1 MFLIMLS
8 QSFIINLGLT
18 LLIGSLLFLY
28 FRRRLTG
35 LEFKVNTLFTLIQ
48 EHNAAQNSQ
57 QINMYPTP
65 SQENGSQLSE
75 ENLNQH
81 NNMMVDKNELIEVSE
96 DESET
101 ESESESESE
110 SETESESE
118 RENESNNI
126 KSISINNNEVE
137 NDIINV
143 DVEKLESFET
153 QFTQPFNNLD
163 KQDSE
168 NILELLEEV
177 NVETDTNE
185 FSGNNQSTIEKQH
198 MDEEQVES
206 DFSISEPSDS
216 ELSEDEH
223 EEQII
228 PPIENMI
235 NSVNYTKLTVP
246 KLKELVLER
255 NLRTTVRKLKKGELI
270 EILQTA

>member
-1 MFLIMLS
+1 MLS

-101 ESESESESE
+101 ESETESESE
-110 SETESESE
+110 SEP
-118 RENESNNI
+118 ENESNNI

-198 MDEEQVES
+198 TAEEQVES

-223 EEQII
+223 EEQIV

>member
-101 ESESESESE
+101 ESETESESE
-110 SETESESE
+110 SEP
-118 RENESNNI
+118 ENESNNI

-198 MDEEQVES
+198 TAEEQVES

-223 EEQII
+223 EEQIV

>member
-1 MFLIMLS
+1 MLS